1 MNPKRKQVE
10 KLILDT
16 VLTMEPGGTN
26 HARYKKKFESMSDK
40 DFDKFM
46 SEIKSGKRKLSFFM
60 PNMEVVIN
68 QSDLMDAADKIGAE
82 VFTRITYEDSVT
94 GITYT
99 TPQKCLCI
107 LSPVRRTRQFLH
119 HGLSV
124 PEGDSR
130 IDVLSGQVMK
140 PDQASKFSFVE
151 MQLLLGRGMDDTI
164 REFIKIRGGDTIAF
178 ANYKQQLEE
187 TGTFS
192 QDSLDPNTV
201 PRSAMISHLVLL
213 CMGLDN
219 NLVEMD
225 PPGDTR

>member
-1 MNPKRKQVE
+1 MNPKRKQIE

-16 VLTMEPGGTN
+16 VLTMEPGGLN
-26 HARYKKKFESMSDK
+26 HTRYKKRFDAMSDK

-46 SEIKSGKRKLSFFM
+46 SELKSGKRKLSFFA
-60 PNMEVVIN
+60 PNMKVVLK
-68 QSDLMDAADKIGAE
+68 QEDLIKAADKIGAE
-82 VFTRITYEDSVT
+82 VFTRITYDDPVT

-107 LSPVRRTRQFLH
+107 LAPVRRTRQFLH

-151 MQLLLGRGMDDTI
+151 TQLLLGRGMDDVI
-164 REFIKIRGGDTIAF
+164 REFIKIRGGDISAY

-187 TGTFS
+187 TGEFS
-192 QDSLDPNTV
+192 QESLDPNTV

-219 NLVEMD
+219 NLVETSD
-225 PPGDTR
+225 G